1 MFSDFLEWFVAAVLT
16 IAVSL
21 APQVAGPG
29 GPPED
34 LPRRLSDE
42 VIFVSERDGEQA
54 VY

>member
-34 LPRRLSDE
+34 PPRRLSDE